1 MRPAAAVA
9 AAVAATLLLL
19 GAGGAEAQ
27 GADGRVFQD
36 VPAEWTCEPAYYGAN
51 DGCDCACGVQDPDCD
66 DPEAFRD
73 QVFGPQVFGCDH
85 SVGFGATC
93 VDGECAAPAGATPL
107 SPVEAGGPLPAGN
120 LTVPSGWTCDIHW
133 FGVLDGW

>member
-1 MRPAAAVA
+1 MRQAAAVA
-9 AAVAATLLLL
+9 VAVAAMLLL

-36 VPAEWTCEPAYYGAN
+36 VPAEWTCDPAYYGAN
-51 DGCDCACGVQDPDCD
+51 DGCDCGCGVQDPDCD
-66 DPEAFRD
+66 DPEAFMD

-85 SVGFGATC
+85 SFGFGATC

-107 SPVEAGGPLPAGN
+107 SPVEAGGPMPAGN
-120 LTVPSGWTCDIHW
+120 LTVPSGWTCDAHW